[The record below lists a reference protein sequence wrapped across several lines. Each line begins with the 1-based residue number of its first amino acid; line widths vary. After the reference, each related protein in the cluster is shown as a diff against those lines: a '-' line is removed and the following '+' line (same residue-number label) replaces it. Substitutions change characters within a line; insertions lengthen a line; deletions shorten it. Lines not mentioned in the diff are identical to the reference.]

1 MLDAKMKPFLIEA
14 NSNPCLEV
22 DGSVLS
28 KIIPTLIE
36 NTIKIAIDPLFPP
49 PYS

>member
-1 MLDAKMKPFLIEA
+1 MLDAKMNPFLIEA

-28 KIIPTLIE
+28 KIIPTLI
-36 NTIKIAIDPLFPP
+36 
-49 PYS
+49 